1 MQQDN
6 MQVWRNWQTRMVQVF
21 TPFLTSSRY
30 AEISRKDWH
39 SQQKSG
45 VRLARK
51 IQVFILRVKNT
62 GFWVQLRRCYLSVSK
77 KGKPICR
84 YGGIG
89 RHDRFRFYCSQ
100 GHAGSSPV
108 TCTIDLVSYYS
119 LQGLF
124 FFHNKGLDFIR
135 RISKL
140 I

>member
-1 MQQDN
+1 MVVQN
-6 MQVWRNWQTRMVQVF
+6 TRKIQVF
-21 TPFLTSSRY
+21 TPFLTSSRT

-62 GFWVQLRRCYLSVSK
+62 GFQVQLRRCYLSVSK
-77 KGKPICR
+77 KGKPICTL
-84 YGGIG
+84 GGIG
-89 RHDRFRFYCSQ
+89 RHARFRFWCQ
-100 GHAGSSPV
+100 QQHGGSSPPE
-108 TCTIDLVSYYS
+108 CTTSLVDYYS
-119 LQGLF
+119 LQGLIF
-124 FFHNKGLDFIR
+124 CIINGLDFIR